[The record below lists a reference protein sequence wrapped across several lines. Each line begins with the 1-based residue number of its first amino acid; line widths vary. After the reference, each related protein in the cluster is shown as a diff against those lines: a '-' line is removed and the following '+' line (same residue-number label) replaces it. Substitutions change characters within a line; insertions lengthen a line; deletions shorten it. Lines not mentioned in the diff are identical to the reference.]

1 MAQKFLFD
9 KITKQPFV
17 VEENVA
23 VAEKVRFSENL
34 NKLFPKADAVF
45 ENNNQKEFGA
55 AESLSRPEMTILQK
69 QVMFKELNEGN
80 LPRQLKFFSGGGSRG
95 SELKIS
101 KMEKIEMP
109 NETNNTFIEYL
120 MTDYACEF

>member
-45 ENNNQKEFGA
+45 ENNNQKKFGA

-109 NETNNTFIEYL
+109 NEPIIPL
-120 MTDYACEF
+120 